1 MMFIVTGK
9 TNTVPGIWLKH
20 SISELDFVNKED
32 KHLNT
37 PFLLFPSA
45 QLHFRHPFPPFVISI
60 PYQSLCTVPSVM
72 GDTGVWDQGTAAS
85 LCSSL
90 FLSLFL
96 CCSFLT
102 HFVFSSMSPQA
113 AQFLWVCLFYHGA
126 PIICL
131 AVPFS
136 QCLSSSLR
144 CV

>member
-1 MMFIVTGK
+1 MFIVTGK
-9 TNTVPGIWLKH
+9 TNTIPGIWLKH
-20 SISELDFVNKED
+20 SITELDIVNKTD

-37 PFLLFPSA
+37 PFFSFPA
-45 QLHFRHPFPPFVISI
+45 QLHFRHPFPPFIIPI
-60 PYQSLCTVPSVM
+60 PYQSLCIVPLVM

-90 FLSLFL
+90 FLSL

-102 HFVFSSMSPQA
+102 HLVFSSMSPQA

-136 QCLSSSLR
+136 QRLSSSLR